1 MVIFLRCWIRLY
13 GAVSL
18 EVFGHLHF
26 ALDDPA
32 PMFEITL
39 SELAE
44 LLGLTYSPVLAS

>member
-1 MVIFLRCWIRLY
+1 VT
-13 GAVSL
+13 L
-18 EVFGHLHF
+18 EMFGHLHF

-44 LLGLTYSPVLAS
+44 LLGLSYSPAPAG